1 MLIGT
6 VSQDVSRNFAIYC
19 DLKTNILFFYSLTRS
34 LLKLLYK
41 LCSSTYVIMT
51 SFLVTWVYVH
61 LLMRLHV
68 HSGQEWHL
76 SHLFIHCIKCS
87 ILPTHPPPNP
97 RRKELGAKLIR
108 WVESRLAAVS
118 LTWRCRCP

>member
-6 VSQDVSRNFAIYC
+6 VRQDVSRNFAIYC
-19 DLKTNILFFYSLTRS
+19 DLKTSILFFYSLTRS

-41 LCSSTYVIMT
+41 LCSSPYVIMT

-61 LLMRLHV
+61 LLDMFTQDKRLHV

-76 SHLFIHCIKCS
+76 SHLFIHSIKCS
-87 ILPTHPPPNP
+87 ILPIQPPTPEG
-97 RRKELGAKLIR
+97 R
-108 WVESRLAAVS
+108 S
-118 LTWRCRCP
+118 

>member
-6 VSQDVSRNFAIYC
+6 VRPDVSRNFAIYC

-41 LCSSTYVIMT
+41 LCSSTYVVLASVLI
-51 SFLVTWVYVH
+51 TWVDVH

-68 HSGQEWHL
+68 HAGQERHL
-76 SHLFIHCIKCS
+76 SHLSIHSIKCS
-87 ILPTHPPPNP
+87 VLPSEG
-97 RRKELGAKLIR
+97 R
-108 WVESRLAAVS
+108 S
-118 LTWRCRCP
+118 